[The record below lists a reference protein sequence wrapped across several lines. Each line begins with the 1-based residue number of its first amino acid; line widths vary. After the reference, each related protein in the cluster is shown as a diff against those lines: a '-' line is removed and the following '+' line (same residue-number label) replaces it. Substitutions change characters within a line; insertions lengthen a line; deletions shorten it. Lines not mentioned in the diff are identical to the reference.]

1 MQALILLLMLPIMI
15 FNFGAGIVG
24 LVWLMFSGGWPAI
37 LVGIGAL
44 VLGPFAIGV
53 AMLPGMAIA
62 VPAIGALQSGRVSTA
77 MALPLLILSSFWTY
91 VVLTVWCV
99 GSFVILLNNFEGDLI
114 PRMLWAYAVATGP
127 WTFMAQKEAATDRDS
142 QAPMTAF
149 FAQVGCLSIMLSIWI
164 GNGYQSAF
172 GMALFFVPLMG
183 LAIAFQAFSAWL
195 AYRNDPG
202 IYR

>member
-1 MQALILLLMLPIMI
+1 MQALILLLLLPIMI

-77 MALPLLILSSFWTY
+77 MVLPLLILSSFWTY

-99 GSFVILLNNFEGDLI
+99 GTFVILLNNFEGDLI

-127 WTFMAQKEAATDRDS
+127 WTFMAQKEAASDRDS
-142 QAPMTAF
+142 QAPTTAF

-164 GNGYQSAF
+164 GSGYQSAF

-183 LAIAFQAFSAWL
+183 LAIAFQALSAWL